1 MGINCYPLIFKIQVV
16 NCYYQKQFSIMELL
30 NIFSISRSSLYNWI
44 KLDNINK
51 LLEKK
56 QYSKESKYSDEI
68 RQYISNY
75 VIKKVNFDYRKLI
88 RLINLI

>member
-1 MGINCYPLIFKIQVV
+1 
-16 NCYYQKQFSIMELL
+16 MELL

-44 KLDNINK
+44 KLDNKNK